1 MNAIVHQP
9 TQVEPSG
16 RRSVAG
22 DYLRFWIGR
31 ATYQPV
37 DRPGA
42 AWFLP
47 LWGLSLAVAYACSV
61 LVTIVV
67 VSGGATPPDNA
78 VGEMVEQGSVLGL
91 LLTAVVL
98 APLIEEVAFR
108 LPMSLRPW
116 HVAGGVAVLAI
127 MFVPSLFGVS
137 LGLALAGDDRQAVA
151 GLLELGLVVAITLG
165 LGLVLRRL
173 LPERSKH
180 APAEISPRVRYG
192 VVVVLTLLFAAAHL
206 SNFSE
211 FTWFLPAFIVPQ
223 LLVGMVLAYVRL
235 AQSWWMAVGI
245 RVEQRGGGRVRAD
258 APLRHQRAGPGPGGP
273 GHPLPGRPARP
284 GVGHRTAG
292 VNLYRT
298 WRARH
303 PTPPPHQPVAW
314 APIPSQPP
322 PWPPQPVGPP
332 ASATTAVGE

>member
-137 LGLALAGDDRQAVA
+137 LGLALAGDERQAVA

-235 AQSWWMAVGI
+235 TRSWWMAVGI
-245 RVEQRGGGRVRAD
+245 HALNNAVAVGFGLMPRYATTELAQG
-258 APLRHQRAGPGPGGP
+258 LAGLAILCLVALLG
-273 GHPLPGRPARP
+273 LASA
-284 GVGHRTAG
+284 TALG